1 MAERRIPAPLV
12 LAAASAML
20 AVAAVVFFGLP
31 EGDAAPEEVSTDAN
45 ALRLDDS
52 SPELVSQS
60 FYDAW
65 RRRRWNEALTISTGA
80 ARRAALEKKERDDAM
95 PREERIVAE
104 RTWDA
109 LSRAPLSLLL
119 DEVEMLEGDRYR
131 LEGVAE
137 YQLVGQPYRRRVTF
151 HVAPE
156 GDAYRVSEMELGE
169 VLTDL
174 PAIFRG
180 ADGP

>member
-1 MAERRIPAPLV
+1 MADKRIPAPLV
-12 LAAASAML
+12 LAAASGML
-20 AVAAVVFFGLP
+20 AVAAVVFFSLP
-31 EGDAAPEEVSTDAN
+31 GPEDAAPEPDTHDRP

-65 RRRRWNEALTISTGA
+65 RRRRWDEAIQISAGA
-80 ARRAALEKKERDDAM
+80 ARQAARDKKARDEAL
-95 PREERIVAE
+95 PPEERIVAE

-119 DEVEMLEGDRYR
+119 DQVDVLDGDRYR

-137 YQLVGQPYRRRVTF
+137 YQLVGRPYRRRVTF
-151 HVAPE
+151 HVEP
-156 GDAYRVSEMELGE
+156 GGGAYRVSEMELGE
-169 VLTDL
+169 VLTAL
-174 PAIFRG
+174 PDIFQG
-180 ADGP
+180 AE